1 MTNIKN
7 LAHNSEFKCGYVA
20 IVGRP
25 NVGKSSLINKI
36 IGQPVS
42 ITSRRRQTTRDC
54 ILGVTTEPNFQII
67 FVDTPG
73 IESTGKHE
81 RNRKLNSL
89 AISIFDDV
97 DLILWVIE
105 AKKINAEDKLIYNLM
120 PKSKPIIV
128 GINKIDLVKNSEEKK
143 LIFEQV
149 GFFSDIKPRAIIPI
163 SVLKSFQI
171 NNLLNEI
178 KSYLPLQEKIFE
190 NSYITD
196 KSLVFRSSEII
207 REKVFRLVGDELPY
221 SVSVVIDRFS
231 DKSINGTVEIDASII
246 VKRNTHK
253 AIVIGKNASRIKKI
267 RVDSLRPLNKLL
279 DAKVML
285 TIWVKV
291 KKC

>member
-7 LAHNSEFKCGYVA
+7 FAHNSEFKCGYVA

-89 AISIFDDV
+89 AISVFDDV

-105 AKKINAEDKLIYNLM
+105 AKKINA
-120 PKSKPIIV
+120 
-128 GINKIDLVKNSEEKK
+128 
-143 LIFEQV
+143 
-149 GFFSDIKPRAIIPI
+149 
-163 SVLKSFQI
+163 
-171 NNLLNEI
+171 
-178 KSYLPLQEKIFE
+178 
-190 NSYITD
+190 
-196 KSLVFRSSEII
+196 
-207 REKVFRLVGDELPY
+207 
-221 SVSVVIDRFS
+221 
-231 DKSINGTVEIDASII
+231 
-246 VKRNTHK
+246 
-253 AIVIGKNASRIKKI
+253 
-267 RVDSLRPLNKLL
+267 
-279 DAKVML
+279 
-285 TIWVKV
+285 
-291 KKC
+291 